1 MGLGDVCEETKR
13 GEAVA
18 ATHGAATASALS
30 KVQRIKIQSSKVQ
43 KFKVQSSKLNTLLL
57 LLLLC
62 VCITIQPG
70 IHTCMVMI
78 HDVLNPVPVHS

>member
-62 VCITIQPG
+62 VCITI
-70 IHTCMVMI
+70 HTCMVMI